1 MKRISILLLAAT
13 SFAVPACSSDV
24 TPSGGDDG
32 SGQGSN
38 TGSGSNQGSGSG
50 SADQWDTILA
60 NRMLDYNAA
69 LKIAALRLTGSLPSM
84 TEINEVAS
92 TTGDAQ
98 KAAYE
103 NRIKEYMTRPAFA
116 NQMFLF
122 WRNTLKTGGAT
133 AAFDPVNDTAA
144 AFAAEIAFTNGSYMD
159 MFTKASANCTT
170 FAPAT
175 GTFTDAECT
184 NGGPKAGLLT
194 NPGLMKQ
201 FFSNLAMRR
210 VRFLQETFDCLRFPV
225 EISATP
231 TDVHGAAPYIGVWPF
246 NSIGSP
252 QNSGGRV
259 NFQDVSAAICA
270 NCHQT
275 LNHIAPLLSYYD
287 ATGAYKTTIQVPVP
301 LPNNPIAQMTDWLPN
316 TETTA
321 WRYGKP
327 AADIPA
333 LGQQMAADP
342 SVGQCGV
349 SRFWLF
355 AMGKEDIVDQLVSV
369 PPATIQTEYDA
380 FTQNGFKV
388 RDLLFSIFTADA
400 FIKF

>member
-32 SGQGSN
+32 SGPGSS

-60 NRMLDYNAA
+60 NRVLDYNAA

-84 TEINEVAS
+84 TEINTVAAA
-92 TTGDAQ
+92 TGDAQ
-98 KAAYE
+98 KTAYE
-103 NRIKEYMTRPAFA
+103 GLIRNYLGRPEFA

-122 WRNTLKTGGAT
+122 WRNTFKTGGAT

-144 AFAAEIAFTNGSYMD
+144 AFAAEIAFNNASYMD
-159 MFTKASANCTT
+159 LFTKASANCPT

-184 NGGPKAGLLT
+184 NGGPKAGVLT

-210 VRFLQETFDCLRFPV
+210 GRFVQETFDCLRLPV
-225 EISATP
+225 EISTTP
-231 TDVHGAAPYIGVWPF
+231 TDVGGSAPYIGQWPF

-275 LNHIAPLLSYYD
+275 LNHLVPLFAYYD

-301 LPNNPIAQMTDWLPN
+301 LPMNPIAQMTDWLPS

-321 WRYGKP
+321 WRYQKP

-333 LGQQMAADP
+333 LGAQMAADTG
-342 SVGQCGV
+342 VAQCGV
-349 SRFWLF
+349 SRYWLF

-369 PPATIQTEYDA
+369 PPATIKTQLDA
-380 FTQNGFKV
+380 FTTNGFKV
-388 RDLLFSIFTADA
+388 RDLLFTIFTADA

>member
-32 SGQGSN
+32 SNQGSN

-60 NRMLDYNAA
+60 NRVVDYNAA
-69 LKIAALRLTGSLPSM
+69 LKIAALRLTGNLPSM
-84 TEINEVAS
+84 TEINTVAAA
-92 TTGDAQ
+92 TGDAQ
-98 KAAYE
+98 KTAYE
-103 NRIKEYMTRPAFA
+103 GLIKDYLGRPAFA

-122 WRNTLKTGGAT
+122 WRNTFKTGGAT

-144 AFAAEIAFTNGSYMD
+144 AFAAEIAVTNDSYMSL
-159 MFTKASANCTT
+159 FTKASANCPT

-184 NGGPKAGLLT
+184 NGGPKAGVLT

-225 EISATP
+225 EISTTP
-231 TDVHGAAPYIGVWPF
+231 TDVHGAAPYIGEWPF

-252 QNSGGRV
+252 QNSGGRI
-259 NFQDVSAAICA
+259 NFQDVSSAICA

-275 LNHIAPLLSYYD
+275 LNHIAPLLAYYD
-287 ATGAYKTTIQVPVP
+287 ATGTYKTTIQVPVP
-301 LPNNPIAQMTDWLPN
+301 LPMNPIAQMPDWLPS

-321 WRYGKP
+321 WRYQKP

-342 SVGQCGV
+342 GVAQCGV
-349 SRFWLF
+349 TRFWGF
-355 AMGKEDIVDQLVSV
+355 AMGKLDPVDALVQIPPSV
-369 PPATIQTEYDA
+369 IQTQLDA
-380 FTQNGFKV
+380 FTQNSFKV
-388 RDLLFSIFTADA
+388 KDLLFTIFTADA
-400 FIKF
+400 FIRF

>member
-24 TPSGGDDG
+24 TPNGGDDG
-32 SGQGSN
+32 SGSGSGP
-38 TGSGSNQGSGSG
+38 GSGSNQGSGSG

-60 NRMLDYNAA
+60 NRVTDYNAA
-69 LKIAALRLTGSLPSM
+69 LKIAALRLTGDLPSM
-84 TEINEVAS
+84 TEINTVAS
-92 TTGDAQ
+92 ATGDAQ
-98 KAAYE
+98 RTAYE
-103 NRIKEYMTRPAFA
+103 TLIRDYMGRPQFA

-122 WRNTLKTGGAT
+122 WRDTFKTGGMT

-144 AFAAEIAFTNGSYMD
+144 AFAAEMAVNNDSYMNLL
-159 MFTKASANCTT
+159 TKASANCPT

-184 NGGPKAGLLT
+184 NGGPKAGVLT

-210 VRFLQETFDCLRFPV
+210 VRFVQETFDCLRFPV
-225 EISATP
+225 EISTTA
-231 TDVHGAAPYIGVWPF
+231 TDVGGSAPYVGLWPF

-275 LNHIAPLLSYYD
+275 LNHIAPLLAYYD
-287 ATGAYKTTIQVPVP
+287 ATGTYKTTIQVPVP
-301 LPNNPIAQMTDWLPN
+301 LPMNPLAQMNDWLPT

-321 WRYGKP
+321 WRYQKP
-327 AADIPA
+327 AADIPE

-342 SVGQCGV
+342 GIAQCGV
-349 SRFWLF
+349 TRFWLF
-355 AMGKEDIVDQLVSV
+355 AMGKEDPVEQLVSV
-369 PPATIQTEYDA
+369 PPSTIKAQLDA

-388 RDLLFSIFTADA
+388 KDLLFTIFTADA